1 MAVNGVYRQPEF
13 LRRGDRVGI
22 VSPAGALQ
30 APCIVEQAAAA
41 LSSWGLQTVVAPHAL
56 GRNGYYSGSVQER
69 IGDMRLMLGDDSI
82 KAIICSYGGY
92 GCVHLLPHICE
103 DIRRNPKW
111 LVGMSDCSVL
121 HAAALSQGVMSI
133 HSPQCRHLA
142 TRGSDASSAFLR
154 DLLFGMFPN
163 YEIEPHRLNRLG
175 SASGVLVG
183 GNLSVLSALAS
194 TPYNIFEPRRVL
206 FIEDVNEPLY
216 KIERM
221 LQTLRLSGVLS
232 SLSALIVGRFAG
244 CNKNPAFGGTVYDVI
259 RAMVEDYSY
268 PVCFGFPVGHAD
280 DCYPLVVGADV
291 DIKIEAEGVS
301 VSFCQ

>member
-30 APCIVEQAAAA
+30 TPHIVEQAAAT
-41 LSSWGLQTVVAPHAL
+41 LSSWGLQAVVAPHAR
-56 GRNGYYSGSVQER
+56 GHNGYYSGSVQEL
-69 IGDMRLMLGDDSI
+69 IDDMRLMLNDASI

-92 GCVHLLPHICE
+92 GCVHLLPHICD

-111 LVGMSDCSVL
+111 LAGMSDCSVL

-142 TRGSDASSAFLR
+142 ARGNDASSAFLR
-154 DLLFGMFPN
+154 DLLFGTLPT
-163 YEIEPHRLNRLG
+163 YEIEPHPLNRAG
-175 SASGVLVG
+175 SATGVLVG
-183 GNLSVLSALAS
+183 GNLSVLSAIAS
-194 TPYNIFEPRRVL
+194 TPYNIFEPGRVL

-221 LQTLRLSGVLS
+221 LQSLRLSGVLS
-232 SLSALIVGRFAG
+232 SLSALIVGRFIG
-244 CNKNPAFGGTVYDVI
+244 CNGNPAFGGTVYDVV
-259 RAMVEDYSY
+259 RNMVEDYSY